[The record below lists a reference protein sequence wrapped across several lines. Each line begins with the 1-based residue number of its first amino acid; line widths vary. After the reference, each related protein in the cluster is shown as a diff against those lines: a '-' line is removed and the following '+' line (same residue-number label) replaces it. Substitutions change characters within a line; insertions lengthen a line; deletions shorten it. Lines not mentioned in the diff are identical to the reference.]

1 MKNILTQNQEIHVF
15 NFIFQIEHDATF
27 ITLSLVP
34 SIIHALMLSKAVHVY
49 VYTYTCKT
57 WNSDSMWI
65 VEQIL
70 VCQIP
75 IMDLKTLP
83 QNNQSLLQG
92 TAPTYNV
99 NWEYSGA
106 KKKLAQAS
114 VDKAKFTN

>member
-106 KKKLAQAS
+106 KKNLAQAS